1 MAPSKCSIAFLFV
14 FAAVAA
20 ILRPS
25 SAARVQLEAEEAA
38 PQPPSFWRP
47 RIPLPPIPCIPGLPR
62 PRFLPPCDGS
72 GAPALPLPLPPIPC
86 IPGLPRPS
94 FLPPCDGSSGTAA
107 SPPSPQPAECST
119 SLSGLAPC
127 ADFLTANAT
136 NFLAAPAAACCD
148 GVRSLVKDAPVCLC
162 HVMSGDLGEILPAPE
177 LRLRAVALPRACG
190 VAVPFGTLRHC
201 FRGPVPPMD
210 APAPPS

>member
-1 MAPSKCSIAFLFV
+1 MAPSKCTIAFLLV
-14 FAAVAA
+14 LAAVAA

-25 SAARVQLEAEEAA
+25 SAARVQLQAEEAA
-38 PQPPSFWRP
+38 PQPPSS
-47 RIPLPPIPCIPGLPR
+47 
-62 PRFLPPCDGS
+62 GS
-72 GAPALPLPLPPIPC
+72 AAPA
-86 IPGLPRPS
+86 
-94 FLPPCDGSSGTAA
+94 
-107 SPPSPQPAECST
+107 PPSPQPAECST

-190 VAVPFGTLRHC
+190 VAVPFGTLRQC
-201 FRGPVPPMD
+201 IRGPVPPMD